1 MERIAIIDHEKHTLD
16 IEDIY
21 ENILEEYYNGK
32 VEDYIRKQYKNKLSE
47 NWTWDYIT
55 KAQYRPM
62 LGNKALEIDFDA
74 ICDS

>member
-1 MERIAIIDHEKHTLD
+1 MERIAIIDHENHTLH
-16 IEDIY
+16 IEDIN
-21 ENILEEYYNGK
+21 EDILKEYYNGK
-32 VEDYIRKQYKNKLSE
+32 KEDYIREQYKNKLSQ
-47 NWTWDYIT
+47 NWTWDYII